1 VWAAA
6 GLLLVLALLVAWVA
20 LDALRARGAMER
32 AARDVATLQADA
44 AAGRTDRLGATMADL
59 REHASV
65 ARGATEGP
73 HWSFVSRLP
82 VAGPTVEAVATLAT
96 VVDGLAQGP
105 LSGLAELAGAAD
117 PATFAPRDGKV
128 DLAPLERIAPEA
140 QRADQAVGYALQ
152 GVRGIG
158 GSPML
163 PQVTDATA
171 DLEEQLLDLRM
182 STATAARAAQLV
194 PPMLGADGPRD
205 YLVLVQNNAEPRALG
220 GITGTVLV
228 LHADQGRI
236 TLTDQRPGAHV
247 GPFGD
252 PVVELTGDER
262 RVLGGDDLGRWMQ
275 NVTSTPD
282 FPRSAEIAREMW
294 RRETGRTVD
303 GVLATDPVVLATML
317 GEVDTGPGGVRSGD
331 ALVSYLLN
339 GVYKVQTPQEQD
351 QTFADVAEQAFDAL
365 SAGVPEPA
373 RMVDALAAA
382 ARAGRLSVWSSRPAE
397 ADLLEGT
404 VLDGALRGVNGDHPV
419 VGVFTQGI
427 QMAKIGYYVDTAV
440 EVAEQVVRPDGSREL
455 AVTVTYRSRVDAGE
469 VADLPEYV
477 VGPGEEQPGQ
487 VRLRSLV
494 YAPAGGRVVSA
505 SENSENVGLSPQ
517 KHNEIWL
524 SFRDFTL
531 RPGATSSVTYVIIT
545 GKHQNGDVILRV
557 TPGPRPV
564 KISTGK

>member
-1 VWAAA
+1 
-6 GLLLVLALLVAWVA
+6 
-20 LDALRARGAMER
+20 
-32 AARDVATLQADA
+32 
-44 AAGRTDRLGATMADL
+44 
-59 REHASV
+59 
-65 ARGATEGP
+65 
-73 HWSFVSRLP
+73 
-82 VAGPTVEAVATLAT
+82 
-96 VVDGLAQGP
+96 
-105 LSGLAELAGAAD
+105 
-117 PATFAPRDGKV
+117 
-128 DLAPLERIAPEA
+128 
-140 QRADQAVGYALQ
+140 
-152 GVRGIG
+152 
-158 GSPML
+158 
-163 PQVTDATA
+163 
-171 DLEEQLLDLRM
+171 
-182 STATAARAAQLV
+182 
-194 PPMLGADGPRD
+194 
-205 YLVLVQNNAEPRALG
+205 
-220 GITGTVLV
+220 
-228 LHADQGRI
+228 
-236 TLTDQRPGAHV
+236 
-247 GPFGD
+247 
-252 PVVELTGDER
+252 
-262 RVLGGDDLGRWMQ
+262 
-275 NVTSTPD
+275 
-282 FPRSAEIAREMW
+282 MW